1 MKYQI
6 ILCLSFQIPG
16 TWLFERTQPGWHH
29 PFSLFLLP
37 NKYLF
42 GNCDFQ
48 VKFWCFLM
56 QKNISRRRNFDQIEH
71 IPETKCALVWGFHC
85 FQQSWLFNSVGN
97 QQNLTIR
104 IQQNLEQCFKFDQ
117 NPSPPSP
124 VPPNRPVP
132 QANFPFITP
141 TLSKYSPKDSYVW
154 PQRSQS

>member
-1 MKYQI
+1 MTKNQVSNEQKTIIFGILLKFQI

-117 NPSPPSP
+117 TFNLVGIEREGGSSE
-124 VPPNRPVP
+124 
-132 QANFPFITP
+132 TG
-141 TLSKYSPKDSYVW
+141 LSICL
-154 PQRSQS
+154 